1 MLDYNYF
8 KSYYNMVATDLSKQQ
23 ALDSDPKAVEQINF
37 TTNLDQ
43 AGQAAM
49 YFIIEEAK
57 ENVSDFSTGF
67 FTFSESIAVLFGFN
81 IISI

>member
-1 MLDYNYF
+1 
-8 KSYYNMVATDLSKQQ
+8 MVATDLSKQQ

-37 TTNLDQ
+37 TTNLDRT
-43 AGQAAM
+43 GQTAM

-57 ENVSDFSTGF
+57 KKVSDFSPGF
-67 FTFSESIAVLFGFN
+67 FTFSENIVILFGFN